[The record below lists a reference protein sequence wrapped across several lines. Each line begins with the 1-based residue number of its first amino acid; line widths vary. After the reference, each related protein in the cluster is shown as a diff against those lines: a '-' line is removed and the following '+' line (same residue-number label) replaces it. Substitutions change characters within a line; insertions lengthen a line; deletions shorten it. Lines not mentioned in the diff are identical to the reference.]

1 MRPLIRILIA
11 GMVFISILLFTGWQL
26 ASLAVDA
33 GLMVSLLDKHA
44 QAGLDSRHDEMAVM
58 TTDYLSGKTDVF
70 QLEISGDGGNVPAF
84 QDREIAHMADV
95 KHLVGL
101 GLSMRWILL
110 GCLALAGLLY
120 FFNRKGK
127 GMIRTRDV
135 ELGASYGVFLFYA
148 LLLSVVLWGIL
159 DFTSLFTVFHHVLF
173 TNDLWLLNPQTDKL
187 IQLMPEP
194 FFMEYA
200 TRLVTRNFMF
210 YLGILLAAF
219 YFVFGKTKETT

>member
-70 QLEISGDGGNVPAF
+70 QLEISGDGGNVLAF
-84 QDREIAHMADV
+84 QEKEITHMADV

-101 GLSMRWILL
+101 GQSMRWVLL

-127 GMIRTRDV
+127 GIILTRDV

-148 LLLSVVLWGIL
+148 LLLAVLLWGIL

-173 TNDLWLLNPQTDKL
+173 TNDLWLLNPDTDRL
-187 IQLMPEP
+187 IQLMPES

-200 TRLVTRNFMF
+200 ARLLTRNVMF